1 MSTGRVLECLAEV
14 DNIQGQ
20 RLDTQQNQID
30 MLRSDVKWGH
40 NTMHE
45 LEHKI
50 YNLKIWIVVLIVTV
64 VISGFGSYKHG
75 LAIATLE
82 ANAVI
87 MSDMFEDI
95 TRAYK
100 SKSKRD
106 SNEQ

>member
-14 DNIQGQ
+14 DNMQGE

-30 MLRSDVKWGH
+30 MLRSDAKWGR

-50 YNLKIWIVVLIVTV
+50 YKLKIWIVVLIVAT
-64 VISGFGSYKHG
+64 VISGFGSYNQG

-82 ANAVI
+82 TNALI
-87 MSDMFEDI
+87 MSDMFEDM

-100 SKSKRD
+100 LKSKRG
-106 SNEQ
+106 SNE